1 MGGGGDECHL
11 KAEAV
16 VDRNVNVYAFK
27 NQQQSKL
34 ELLCH
39 IGHRSGSEDVN
50 SDAAVSVGSFLRR
63 AEAEH
68 TQ

>member
-1 MGGGGDECHL
+1 M
-11 KAEAV
+11 